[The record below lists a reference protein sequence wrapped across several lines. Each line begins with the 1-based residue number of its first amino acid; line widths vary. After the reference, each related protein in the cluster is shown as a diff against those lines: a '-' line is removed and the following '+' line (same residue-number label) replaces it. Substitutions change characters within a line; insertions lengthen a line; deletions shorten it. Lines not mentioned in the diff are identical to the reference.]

1 MLGGDFEL
9 IKQGAEA
16 KIYKGFYLGKSTLV
30 KERFKKSYRHIELDE
45 HLTKERIRAETRSI
59 MKCKVAGISTPAL
72 YLVDIGRR
80 CIYMEYIENSI
91 TVKDYIALLTDENS
105 EEKSMK
111 KKLDNIAQEMGK
123 TLGKMHANNIIHGDL
138 TTSNMLL
145 VDKGDVK
152 VLVMIDFGLSHG
164 DASTMNK
171 GVDLYVLERAILST
185 HANVESLFP
194 AIIKFY
200 IKANKDAAEV
210 MKKLEEVRARG
221 RKRTMVG

>member
-1 MLGGDFEL
+1 MLGGDFQL

-16 KIYKGFYLGKSTLV
+16 KIYKGLYIGKSTLV
-30 KERFKKSYRHIELDE
+30 KERFKKSYRHVELDE

-59 MKCKVAGISTPAL
+59 MKCKVA
-72 YLVDIGRR
+72 
-80 CIYMEYIENSI
+80 
-91 TVKDYIALLTDENS
+91 VKDYIASLTDENS
-105 EEKSMK
+105 EEKSTK
-111 KKLDNIAQEMGK
+111 KKLDHVAQEIGK

-164 DASTMNK
+164 NASAMNK

-200 IKANKDAAEV
+200 IKANKDSAEV